1 MRYFIVYYA
10 HTHANQEPIMKFA
23 AISLVAVSVF
33 AGQSLFAQNAAPQP
47 VEAASAQTAAAATTR
62 TTGTG
67 STRRDIVSYV
77 EELAGNTA
85 ARLKQ
90 VQDEN
95 AELETRMI
103 ELERK
108 IASLQETNKQ
118 LLNEISAVK
127 RQSAADA
134 DAREAQMKAILSKI
148 DKLAATPAPVTVPAP
163 VATAPEY
170 DIYEV
175 QKGATLSVIAT
186 AYGVTVQDIKKANNL
201 KSDMLQIGQKLK
213 IPRK

>member
-1 MRYFIVYYA
+1 MRF
-10 HTHANQEPIMKFA
+10 
-23 AISLVAVSVF
+23 SVI
-33 AGQSLFAQNAAPQP
+33 SLFAAAALAAPFVSAQTVQPAAGATPQP
-47 VEAASAQTAAAATTR
+47 VSASSGAANAAATR
-62 TTGTG
+62 TASTG
-67 STRRDIVSYV
+67 TRRDIVSYV

-85 ARLKQ
+85 AQLRA

-108 IASLQETNKQ
+108 LAALQETNQK
-118 LLNEISAVK
+118 LLNEVAAVK

-148 DKLAATPAPVTVPAP
+148 DKLAAMPPPTVTVPTP
-163 VATAPEY
+163 VSTEAEY

-175 QKGATLSVIAT
+175 QKGATLSVIAK
-186 AYGVTVQDIKKANNL
+186 AYEVSVQDIKKANNL

>member
-1 MRYFIVYYA
+1 MHFPVI
-10 HTHANQEPIMKFA
+10 
-23 AISLVAVSVF
+23 
-33 AGQSLFAQNAAPQP
+33 SLFAAAVLAAPF
-47 VEAASAQTAAAATTR
+47 VSAQTVQSAGAASPSASASA
-62 TTGTG
+62 G
-67 STRRDIVSYV
+67 SRRDIVSYV

-85 ARLKQ
+85 AQLRA

-95 AELETRMI
+95 AELETRVI

-108 IASLQETNKQ
+108 IAALQETNQK
-118 LLNEISAVK
+118 LLNEVAAVK

-148 DKLAATPAPVTVPAP
+148 DKLAATPAPAATVPTP
-163 VATAPEY
+163 VSVADDY

-175 QKGATLSVIAT
+175 QKGATLSVIAK
-186 AYGVTVQDIKKANNL
+186 AYNVTVQDIKKANNL
-201 KSDMLQIGQKLK
+201 KSDMLQVGQKLK

>member
-1 MRYFIVYYA
+1 MRF
-10 HTHANQEPIMKFA
+10 
-23 AISLVAVSVF
+23 SVI
-33 AGQSLFAQNAAPQP
+33 SLFAAAALAAPFVSAQTVQPAAGATPQP
-47 VEAASAQTAAAATTR
+47 VSASSGAANAAATR
-62 TTGTG
+62 TASTG
-67 STRRDIVSYV
+67 TRRDIVSYV

-85 ARLKQ
+85 AQLRA

-108 IASLQETNKQ
+108 LAALQETNQK
-118 LLNEISAVK
+118 LLNEIAVVK

-134 DAREAQMKAILSKI
+134 DAHEAQLKAINSKL
-148 DKLAATPAPVTVPAP
+148 DKLASMPPPAVTVPTP
-163 VATAPEY
+163 VSTADDY

-175 QKGATLSVIAT
+175 QKGATLSVIAK
-186 AYGVTVQDIKKANNL
+186 AYQVTVQDIKKANNL
-201 KSDMLQIGQKLK
+201 KSDMLQVGQKLK

>member
-1 MRYFIVYYA
+1 MRF
-10 HTHANQEPIMKFA
+10 
-23 AISLVAVSVF
+23 SVI
-33 AGQSLFAQNAAPQP
+33 SLFAAAALAAPFVSAQTVQP
-47 VEAASAQTAAAATTR
+47 AAGTATPQTSTAASAATNTATR
-62 TTGTG
+62 TASTG
-67 STRRDIVSYV
+67 TRRDIVSYV

-85 ARLKQ
+85 AQLRA

-95 AELETRMI
+95 AELETRVI
-103 ELERK
+103 ELERR
-108 IASLQETNKQ
+108 IAALQETNQK
-118 LLNEISAVK
+118 LLNEVAAVK

-134 DAREAQMKAILSKI
+134 DAHEAQLKAINSKL
-148 DKLAATPAPVTVPAP
+148 DKLASMPPPTVTVPTP
-163 VATAPEY
+163 VSTEAEY

-201 KSDMLQIGQKLK
+201 KSDMLQVGQKLK

>member
-1 MRYFIVYYA
+1 MRF
-10 HTHANQEPIMKFA
+10 
-23 AISLVAVSVF
+23 SVI
-33 AGQSLFAQNAAPQP
+33 SLFAAAALAAPL
-47 VEAASAQTAAAATTR
+47 VSAQTAQASASAS
-62 TTGTG
+62 TG
-67 STRRDIVSYV
+67 SRRDIVSYV

-85 ARLKQ
+85 AQLRA

-95 AELETRMI
+95 AELETRVI

-108 IASLQETNKQ
+108 IASLQETNQK
-118 LLNEISAVK
+118 LLNEIAAVK

-148 DKLAATPAPVTVPAP
+148 DKLAATPAPATTVPTP
-163 VATAPEY
+163 VSVADDY

-175 QKGATLSVIAT
+175 QKGATLSVIAK
-186 AYGVTVQDIKKANNL
+186 AYQVTVQDIKKANNL

>member
-1 MRYFIVYYA
+1 MRFSAIFV
-10 HTHANQEPIMKFA
+10 FA
-23 AISLVAVSVF
+23 AAV
-33 AGQSLFAQNAAPQP
+33 LAAPF
-47 VEAASAQTAAAATTR
+47 VSAQTAPTADSASPQPVSASASTGTAAATNR
-62 TTGTG
+62 TASTG
-67 STRRDIVSYV
+67 TRRDIVSYV

-85 ARLKQ
+85 AQLRA

-95 AELETRMI
+95 AELETRVI

-108 IASLQETNKQ
+108 LAALQETNQK
-118 LLNEISAVK
+118 LLSEIAAVK

-148 DKLAATPAPVTVPAP
+148 DKLAATPAPVAAVPTP
-163 VATAPEY
+163 VSTADDY

-175 QKGATLSVIAT
+175 QKGATLSTIAKAYSE
-186 AYGVTVQDIKKANNL
+186 AYGKTVTVQEIKKANNM
-201 KSDMLQIGQKLK
+201 KNDTLQIGQKLK

>member
-1 MRYFIVYYA
+1 MRFSAIFV
-10 HTHANQEPIMKFA
+10 FA
-23 AISLVAVSVF
+23 AAVLAAPFVSAQAVQS
-33 AGQSLFAQNAAPQP
+33 AGATPQP
-47 VEAASAQTAAAATTR
+47 VSASSTTGTAAATR
-62 TTGTG
+62 TASTG
-67 STRRDIVSYV
+67 TRRDIVSYV

-85 ARLKQ
+85 AQLRA

-95 AELETRMI
+95 AELETRVI

-108 IASLQETNKQ
+108 LAALQETNQK
-118 LLNEISAVK
+118 LLSEIAAVK

-148 DKLAATPAPVTVPAP
+148 DKLAATPAPVAAVPTP
-163 VATAPEY
+163 VSTADDY

-175 QKGATLSVIAT
+175 QKGATLSTIAKAYSE
-186 AYGVTVQDIKKANNL
+186 AYGKTVTVQEIKKANNM
-201 KSDMLQIGQKLK
+201 KNDTLQIGQKLK

>member
-1 MRYFIVYYA
+1 
-10 HTHANQEPIMKFA
+10 MKLF
-23 AISLVAVSVF
+23 AISLAAVSVF
-33 AGQSLFAQNAAPQP
+33 AGQALFAQTVQPAGGAAPQTADTAA
-47 VEAASAQTAAAATTR
+47 VQAASAAAR
-62 TTGTG
+62 S

-85 ARLKQ
+85 AQLKS

-95 AELETRMI
+95 AELETRVI

-118 LLNEISAVK
+118 LQNEIAAVK

-134 DAREAQMKAILSKI
+134 DAREAQMKAILTKI
-148 DKLAATPAPVTVPAP
+148 DKLAATPVTVTVPTP
-163 VATAPEY
+163 VSTAPEY

-175 QKGATLSVIAT
+175 QKGATLSVIAK
-186 AYGVTVQDIKKANNL
+186 AYEVTVDDIRKANNL
-201 KSDMLQIGQKLK
+201 KSDVLQIGQKLK